1 MAFGQI
7 YIVTNKI
14 NGKMYVGQTV
24 KSVAKRWRDHCRST
38 SRCKALYRAIAKYGE
53 DAFTVREMALGYSH
67 SHLNELEDVYV
78 KAFDT
83 LAPNGYNLKDGGG
96 SKGRWSDEIK
106 SKISR
111 SHNSPEATANF
122 VAKSIAMW
130 QRPETRKKISEAIR
144 VGLSAP
150 GVKAKRSAIAKIA
163 NNTPLAK
170 ERMSLG
176 QIERFK
182 NNADERAKVGHASK
196 LRWAD
201 EGKKKEMMK
210 AHALVKADPVY
221 RKNVSDK
228 IKRLWQDPE
237 YRARM
242 THLIAEGKRRV
253 AAEVKDVN

>member
-1 MAFGQI
+1 MSFGQI

-38 SRCKALYRAIAKYGE
+38 SRCKALYCAIAKYGE
-53 DAFTVREMALGYSH
+53 DSFTVREMAIGYSH

-78 KAFDT
+78 KVFDT

-182 NNADERAKVGHASK
+182 NVDERIKATAVLKA
-196 LRWAD
+196 LWAD
-201 EGKKKEMMK
+201 DAKKKEMLK
-210 AHALVKADPVY
+210 AHAVAMSAPAH

-228 IKRLWQDPE
+228 MKHLWQDPE

-242 THLIAEGKRRV
+242 TRLIGDGKRRT
-253 AAEVKDVN
+253 AKVKDVN